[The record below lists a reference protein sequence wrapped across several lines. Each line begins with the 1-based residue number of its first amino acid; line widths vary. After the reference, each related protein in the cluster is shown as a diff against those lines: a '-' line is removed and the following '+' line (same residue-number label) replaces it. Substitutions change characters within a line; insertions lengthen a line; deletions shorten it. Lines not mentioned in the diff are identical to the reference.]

1 MSRTAW
7 KLHLAWPRGMYFQ
20 VVKKGD
26 LKSSHNKGEKKNHFS
41 YFCHWYE
48 MMDGYETH
56 GRDHFTIYVSQF
68 YFSKT
73 GGGKKMIC

>member
-26 LKSSHNKGEKKNHFS
+26 LKSSHHKGEKKITFLL
-41 YFCHWYE
+41 F
-48 MMDGYETH
+48 
-56 GRDHFTIYVSQF
+56 V
-68 YFSKT
+68 T
-73 GGGKKMIC
+73 GMR